1 MLDVLVLDVVVV
13 AEEDL
18 MTEVDVV
25 VDEFHSVLGLERGE
39 GKPQFNRGGV
49 H

>member
-13 AEEDL
+13 VEEDL

>member
-1 MLDVLVLDVVVV
+1 VLDVLVLDVVV
-13 AEEDL
+13 EGDL

-25 VDEFHSVLGLERGE
+25 VDEFHSVLGLERKE